1 VRKETA
7 TVNLQTV
14 KNPIE
19 NHINGFHE
27 AAEPGQNVRILIA
40 EGHQV
45 MREGLRRLLSAE
57 KGFTVI
63 GEATDP
69 DSLCQIMERNCPDVL
84 LVSSMLG
91 GSSDTALLQRLKAG
105 TCASRII
112 VMTSSTRREDHVRA
126 IRFGAS
132 GIMTHDTSS
141 AMLALGIRKVHEG
154 ELWAD
159 RKVAADAIR
168 QMLATRA
175 SAPPIRAGSD
185 YGKAVT
191 LSKREKEV
199 AALVAQGFKN
209 KDIADSLF
217 ISEQTV
223 KNHMHNI
230 FEKLGVS
237 DRLELA
243 LVAFHHGLA
252 G

>member
-1 VRKETA
+1 MD
-7 TVNLQTV
+7 LQTA
-14 KNPIE
+14 KHSIE
-19 NHINGFHE
+19 THINGFHE
-27 AAEPGQNVRILIA
+27 AEEPASKVRILIA

-45 MREGLRRLLSAE
+45 MREGLRRLLAAE

-69 DSLCQIMERNCPDVL
+69 DSLCQLMERHCPDVL

-91 GSSDTALLQRLKAG
+91 GESDSALLQRLRAG

-112 VMTSSTRREDHVRA
+112 VMTSSKRREDHVRA

-141 AMLALGIRKVHEG
+141 AMLALGVRKVFHG

-175 SAPPIRAGSD
+175 SAPPLRAARD
-185 YGKAVT
+185 YGKTVT

-199 AALVAQGFKN
+199 AALVSQGFKN
-209 KDIADSLF
+209 KDIADRLF

-230 FEKLGVS
+230 FEKVGVS

>member
-1 VRKETA
+1 MSLE
-7 TVNLQTV
+7 TV
-14 KNPIE
+14 KNSIE

-27 AAEPGQNVRILIA
+27 AEEPGRKVRILIA
-40 EGHQV
+40 ESHQV

-57 KGFTVI
+57 KGFSVI

-69 DSLCQIMERNCPDVL
+69 DSLCQIMERHCPDVL

-91 GSSDTALLQRLKAG
+91 GESDTALLQRLKAG
-105 TCASRII
+105 TCTSRII

-141 AMLALGIRKVHEG
+141 AMLALGIRKVFQG

-168 QMLATRA
+168 QMLATRPA
-175 SAPPIRAGSD
+175 APMRMGSD
-185 YGKAVT
+185 YGKSVT

-199 AALVAQGFKN
+199 ASLVAQGFKN
-209 KDIADSLF
+209 KEIADRLF